1 MVEEGVGRPVAEGTE
16 ESVQAASA
24 GRARTE
30 PPAQEEPPLREQV
43 AEMRTL
49 LHGLVDLIEA
59 GNRPPRA
66 GGREHVPAA
75 VTEADLRPSVVR
87 DVRAEL
93 REPQPDRWLTAFNK
107 TGVQM
112 FDGSREQN
120 LEQWLAKVDST
131 FESIQAPEGR
141 KLSLL

>member
-1 MVEEGVGRPVAEGTE
+1 M
-16 ESVQAASA
+16 
-24 GRARTE
+24 
-30 PPAQEEPPLREQV
+30 REQV

-49 LHGLVDLIEA
+49 LHGLVDLIGA
-59 GNRPPRA
+59 GNWPPRA
-66 GGREHVPAA
+66 GGKDQVPAS
-75 VTEADLRPSVVR
+75 VIEADLRLAVAR
-87 DVRAEL
+87 EDRAEL

-120 LEQWLAKVDST
+120 LEQWLAKIDSA

-141 KLSLL
+141 KLSLLQSKL